1 MADPLEL
8 CSLRM
13 NIPGQRKLC
22 GGVPRQGLERLWI
35 RTVVVDVGQE
45 GMAQDVRRCAVQ
57 IDRLADAGP
66 GIPELLLRPRMHA
79 VAKEIAVFTIQGEV
93 RKKER
98 PRSGST
104 EKRG

>member
-45 GMAQDVRRCAVQ
+45 GTGTPEYTDKAQLGVCLCCTSSIWAY
-57 IDRLADAGP
+57 
-66 GIPELLLRPRMHA
+66 
-79 VAKEIAVFTIQGEV
+79 
-93 RKKER
+93 
-98 PRSGST
+98 
-104 EKRG
+104 